1 MAKNPI
7 KIAPSILSADFS
19 RLYSALDICEKGG
32 AEYIHVDVMDN
43 HFVPNLTIGPVVVKS
58 IKPLTKIFLDVHLMV
73 EHPEDLIKPF
83 ANAGAD
89 GITFHVEATEEP
101 GLVIDL
107 IRSTNKQI
115 GISLKPQTP
124 FSMIEPFLD
133 QIDLILIMSVEP
145 GFGGQEY
152 IPSSTKKI
160 KDIHQRLIEFGLR
173 DRILIEIDGGIKLT
187 NAEEIAKAGAE
198 ILVAGSEIFQSENPV
213 KTIQEFKALGVT

>member
-1 MAKNPI
+1 MAKTPI
-7 KIAPSILSADFS
+7 KIAPSILSADFAH
-19 RLYSALDICEKGG
+19 LHSALDICEKGG

-58 IKPLTKIFLDVHLMV
+58 IKPLTKIFLDIHLMV

-83 ANAGAD
+83 ADAGAD
-89 GITFHVEATEEP
+89 GADADADAADEA
-101 GLVIDL
+101 
-107 IRSTNKQI
+107 
-115 GISLKPQTP
+115 KPQTP

-133 QIDLILIMSVEP
+133 QIDLLLIMSVEP

>member
-43 HFVPNLTIGPVVVKS
+43 HFVPNLTIGPIVVKS
-58 IKPLTKIFLDVHLMV
+58 IKPLTKIFMDVHLMV
-73 EHPEDLIKPF
+73 ERPEDLIKPF
-83 ANAGAD
+83 ADAGAD
-89 GITFHVEATEEP
+89 GITFHVESAENP

-107 IRSTNKQI
+107 IRSANKQI

-133 QIDLILIMSVEP
+133 QIDLLLIMSVEP

-152 IPSSTKKI
+152 IPGSTKRI
-160 KDIHQRLIEFGLR
+160 EEIHQRLIVLGLR
-173 DRILIEIDGGIKLT
+173 NRILMEIDGGIKLT
-187 NAEEIAKAGAE
+187 NAKKVANAGAD
-198 ILVAGSEIFQSENPV
+198 ILVAGSAIFQSENPIE
-213 KTIQEFKALGVT
+213 TIQNFKEITA

>member
-19 RLYSALDICEKGG
+19 HLHSALDICEKGG

-43 HFVPNLTIGPVVVKS
+43 HFVPNLTIGPIVVKS
-58 IKPLTKIFLDVHLMV
+58 IKPLTKIFMDVHLMV
-73 EHPEDLIKPF
+73 ERPEDLIKPF
-83 ANAGAD
+83 ADAGAD
-89 GITFHVEATEEP
+89 GITFHVESAENP

-107 IRSTNKQI
+107 IRSANKQI

-133 QIDLILIMSVEP
+133 QIDLLLIMSVEP

-152 IPSSTKKI
+152 IPGSTKRI
-160 KDIHQRLIEFGLR
+160 EEIHQRLIVLGLR
-173 DRILIEIDGGIKLT
+173 NRILMEIDGGIKLT
-187 NAEEIAKAGAE
+187 NAKKVANAGAD
-198 ILVAGSEIFQSENPV
+198 ILVAGSAIFQSENPIE
-213 KTIQEFKALGVT
+213 TIQNFKEITA

>member
-1 MAKNPI
+1 MRKRRCRVHPCGCNGQSFCTKLDHWTYRRKIYKTINKNI
-7 KIAPSILSADFS
+7 SD
-19 RLYSALDICEKGG
+19 
-32 AEYIHVDVMDN
+32 
-43 HFVPNLTIGPVVVKS
+43 
-58 IKPLTKIFLDVHLMV
+58 
-73 EHPEDLIKPF
+73 
-83 ANAGAD
+83 AGAD
-89 GITFHVEATEEP
+89 GITFHVEAAENP

-107 IRSTNKQI
+107 IRSANKQI

-133 QIDLILIMSVEP
+133 QIDLLLIMSVEP

-152 IPSSTKKI
+152 IPGSTKRI
-160 KDIHQRLIEFGLR
+160 EGIHQRLIALGLR

-213 KTIQEFKALGVT
+213 QTIQKFKALGVT

>member
-19 RLYSALDICEKGG
+19 HLYSALDICEKGG

-83 ANAGAD
+83 ADAGAD

-213 KTIQEFKALGVT
+213 KTIQKFKALGVT

>member
-19 RLYSALDICEKGG
+19 HLHSALDICEKGG

-83 ANAGAD
+83 ADAGAD
-89 GITFHVEATEEP
+89 GITFHVEAADEP

-133 QIDLILIMSVEP
+133 QIDLLLIMSVEP

-152 IPSSTKKI
+152 IPSSTRKI
-160 KDIHQRLIEFGLR
+160 KDIHQRLIKFGLR

-213 KTIQEFKALGVT
+213 QTIQKFKALGVT

>member
-19 RLYSALDICEKGG
+19 HLHSALDICEKGG

-83 ANAGAD
+83 ADAGAD
-89 GITFHVEATEEP
+89 GITFHVEAAEEP

-133 QIDLILIMSVEP
+133 QIDLLLIMSVEP

-152 IPSSTKKI
+152 IPSSTRKI
-160 KDIHQRLIEFGLR
+160 R

-213 KTIQEFKALGVT
+213 QTIQKFKALGVT